1 MAFSFPNYQYQ
12 PYPQQGYGQ
21 NYPQMQQQI
30 QPPAQQ
36 PTPQIQN
43 GGFVSVRSEI
53 EARNYPVAPGNSVT
67 FKDEYSPYVYTK
79 TMGFSSL
86 DRPVFEK
93 YKLVKE
99 EVAEESQIAVENVQ
113 TENLPHYVTES
124 EFNDVRGQI
133 DALQRDIESLKEQ
146 ANKKTTTKAKKEDKE
161 EEET

>member
-79 TMGFSSL
+79 TMGFSSHL
-86 DRPVFEK
+86 IDQSLRNTNWSK
-93 YKLVKE
+93 KKLRK
-99 EVAEESQIAVENVQ
+99 
-113 TENLPHYVTES
+113 
-124 EFNDVRGQI
+124 
-133 DALQRDIESLKEQ
+133 SLKLRLKMCRRRIYHITSR
-146 ANKKTTTKAKKEDKE
+146 NLNLMT
-161 EEET
+161 